1 MSDWMAYVYMQ
12 KTMPTNATGV
22 EVTIDVL
29 DSNATTSRSVKQQAM
44 QKASTASNGNLTS
57 KVSTQLLQLSKV
69 PSLIGPHMLKPPL
82 L

>member
-1 MSDWMAYVYMQ
+1 MQ
-12 KTMPTNATGV
+12 KPRLTNATGV

-29 DSNATTSRSVKQQAM
+29 DSNGNYRPIGKQQAM
-44 QKASTASNGNLTS
+44 QTVSTASNGNLTS

-69 PSLIGPHMLKPPL
+69 LSLIGPHMLKPPL